1 MCYEASKST
10 DHVADSDCVA
20 KGTFELRKGEHWGK
34 YPQPL
39 VETLKQRYTSHDSEG
54 VTSSKQDAAF
64 EKEASKDVD
73 LKTQSHYRSG
83 LQTPTESVHTSPSRD
98 KDIHGGGT
106 APASGLQQ
114 GGKEGPR
121 SSSVINKYNI
131 ALRSNPLR
139 PAKQP
144 DDLDTALPE
153 DEQYYHLLELHEE
166 DILISRNYWQYMP
179 SPSPSCSPPSS
190 PPPARLRL
198 SSAPGRNTTE
208 SYRQAEHTPA
218 RFAHQDDNAQS
229 KSSPSVGHA
238 RHLADLQAPQP
249 SHEPRRAT
257 AYRNK
262 QQETHTPQPTNNHD
276 EEPTQSAEDGQPPPK
291 TAKREKK
298 QTRRAKRKIELEAR
312 NKAREASRKIRK
324 EKRMIEHVA
333 RVKAAEA
340 AGLTAEEAGLTPLDR
355 AGKPAGTVTEELVG
369 GSEDVGSGDTLSLAA
384 AAAAAAV
391 VVVDPASVVA
401 VAAAVRPARA
411 TATRVSARRKA
422 FAACPGGIEE

>member
-1 MCYEASKST
+1 M
-10 DHVADSDCVA
+10 
-20 KGTFELRKGEHWGK
+20 
-34 YPQPL
+34 
-39 VETLKQRYTSHDSEG
+39 KQRYPSHDSEG
-54 VTSSKQDAAF
+54 VNPSRQDAAF
-64 EKEASKDVD
+64 EREASKDID

-83 LQTPTESVHTSPSRD
+83 LQTPIESVHTSPSSDQDTR
-98 KDIHGGGT
+98 GGT
-106 APASGLQQ
+106 APASGFQQ
-114 GGKEGPR
+114 DEKEGPR

-153 DEQYYHLLELHEE
+153 DEQYYHLLDLHEQ
-166 DILISRNYWQYMP
+166 DVLMSRNYWQYMP

-190 PPPARLRL
+190 PPPASLRF
-198 SSAPGRNTTE
+198 SSAPDRNTTE
-208 SYRQAEHTPA
+208 SYRQAEHAPA
-218 RFAHQDDNAQS
+218 RFAHPDDNAQA
-229 KSSPSVGHA
+229 KPSPSIGHA
-238 RHLADLQAPQP
+238 RRLADQKASQP
-249 SHEPRRAT
+249 SHEPRRVT

-262 QQETHTPQPTNNHD
+262 HQETHTPPPPTNDHD
-276 EEPTQSAEDGQPPPK
+276 EEAIQSAEEGQPPPK

-324 EKRMIEHVA
+324 ERRMIEHVA

-355 AGKPAGTVTEELVG
+355 AGKPAGTVTEEQG
-369 GSEDVGSGDTLSLAA
+369 GESEDVGSRDTASLVPAVV
-384 AAAAAAV
+384 AAV
-391 VVVDPASVVA
+391 VVVDPAPAPASVVA

-411 TATRVSARRKA
+411 TAPRVSARRKA
-422 FAACPGGIEE
+422 FAACPGVLEG